1 MQDNLN
7 YSSKEEKIDAKRRK
21 TIEFVVRLCSD
32 VFLDVLRRGNRHQL
46 AALEKIGRRLHWQI
60 DGCFRKAPFL
70 WLDLKINPWYPF
82 YD

>member
-21 TIEFVVRLCSD
+21 IEFAVRLCSD
-32 VFLDVLRRGNRHQL
+32 VFLDVLRCADRRQL
-46 AALEKIGRRLHWQI
+46 ADLEKIGRRLHWQI

-70 WLDLKINPWYPF
+70 CLDLKISPWYPF
-82 YD
+82 YG